1 MAEAGGE
8 RFVLAV
14 GIGKAP
20 QRPVGELA
28 VIGVT
33 AQISEPHKEGGDAG
47 ILRQH
52 GDGHL

>member
-8 RFVLAV
+8 RFVVAV
-14 GIGKAP
+14 RIRKAA
-20 QRPVGELA
+20 QRPVGELS

-33 AQISEPHKEGGDAG
+33 AQIGEPHKEAGDVG

-52 GDGHL
+52 GDGDL